1 MATPLTDLL
10 SSQRILAKH
19 KKQMR
24 QLEDAHA
31 NQLRQSEL
39 AAQRDR
45 DEALR
50 RLRERLDAEREEA
63 VAAAAKQQE
72 VGSIIAAKS

>member
-1 MATPLTDLL
+1 
-10 SSQRILAKH
+10 
-19 KKQMR
+19 MR

-31 NQLRQSEL
+31 AQLRQSEN

-50 RLRERLDAEREEA
+50 RLRERLDTEREEA
-63 VAAAAKQQE
+63 VAAEMDIARAKLREQAE
-72 VGSIIAAKS
+72 GL